1 MYCSTN
7 YLFSHHQSFWHTER
21 IRRRMIHF
29 KQEVYMHRNERYFDK
44 NEGKHNFFGQLDN
57 DEIANGNRENQILEN
72 KDNSTTTET
81 EDSDP

>member
-1 MYCSTN
+1 
-7 YLFSHHQSFWHTER
+7 
-21 IRRRMIHF
+21 
-29 KQEVYMHRNERYFDK
+29 MHRNERYFDK